1 MIRLHILI
9 RRAAIAIGPVLLGL
23 AAVPAAAQ
31 FSDSYNFLNAVRQSD
46 GTKATKAL
54 EGNGATMVN
63 TRDYST
69 GETALMI
76 TVKRRDLTWSSFL
89 LGKGANPNVRDS
101 QGNAPLH
108 AAALLGFT
116 EGAELLLGRN
126 AQVNIANN
134 SGETPLIIAVQQ
146 RNVPMVRLL
155 LTNGADPKMADRIAG
170 KSARDYASEDP
181 RGAAVL
187 KVIDET
193 KSTVAPKKNL
203 SGPGIR

>member
-1 MIRLHILI
+1 MMIRRHLL
-9 RRAAIAIGPVLLGL
+9 AACVAATMGPVLLGL
-23 AAVPAAAQ
+23 AAAPAAAQ

-46 GTKATKAL
+46 GAKATKAL

-76 TVKRRDLTWSSFL
+76 TIKRRDLTWSSFL
-89 LGKGANPNVRDS
+89 LGKGANPNVRDA

-126 AQVNIANN
+126 AQVNMANN

-155 LTNGADPKMADRIAG
+155 LMNGADPKIADRIAG

-181 RGAAVL
+181 RGSAVL

-193 KSTVAPKKNL
+193 KSTVAPKKNIA
-203 SGPGIR
+203 GPGL

>member
-1 MIRLHILI
+1 MMIRRHLL
-9 RRAAIAIGPVLLGL
+9 AAGVAATIGL
-23 AAVPAAAQ
+23 AAAPAAAQ

-54 EGNGATMVN
+54 EGNGATLVN

-76 TVKRRDLTWSSFL
+76 TIKRRDLTWSSFL
-89 LGKGANPNVRDS
+89 LGKGANPNVRDA

-116 EGAELLLGRN
+116 EGAELLLGRR
-126 AQVNIANN
+126 AQVNITNN

-155 LTNGADPKMADRIAG
+155 LMNGADPKIADRIAG

-181 RGAAVL
+181 RGSAVL

-193 KSTVAPKKNL
+193 KSTVAPKKNIA
-203 SGPGIR
+203 GPGL

>member
-1 MIRLHILI
+1 MMIRRHLL
-9 RRAAIAIGPVLLGL
+9 AAGVAATIGL
-23 AAVPAAAQ
+23 AAAPAAAQ

-54 EGNGATMVN
+54 EGNGATLVN

-76 TVKRRDLTWSSFL
+76 TIKRRDLTWSSFL
-89 LGKGANPNVRDS
+89 LGKGANPNVRDA

-116 EGAELLLGRN
+116 EGAELLLGRR
-126 AQVNIANN
+126 AQVNMANN

-155 LTNGADPKMADRIAG
+155 LMNGADPKIADRIAG

-181 RGAAVL
+181 RGSAVL

-193 KSTVAPKKNL
+193 KSTVAPKKNIA
-203 SGPGIR
+203 GPGL

>member
-1 MIRLHILI
+1 MTI
-9 RRAAIAIGPVLLGL
+9 RRHLLARCAAVAIGPILLGL

-54 EGNGATMVN
+54 EGNGATLVN

-76 TVKRRDLTWSSFL
+76 TIKRRDLTWSSFL
-89 LGKGANPNVRDS
+89 LGKGANPNVRDA

-116 EGAELLLGRN
+116 EGAELLLGRK
-126 AQVNIANN
+126 AQVNMANN

-155 LTNGADPKMADRIAG
+155 LTNGADPGIADRIAG

-181 RGAAVL
+181 RGGAVL
-187 KVIDET
+187 KVIEET
-193 KSTVAPKKNL
+193 KSTVAPKKNIA
-203 SGPGIR
+203 GPGL

>member
-1 MIRLHILI
+1 MMIRRHLL
-9 RRAAIAIGPVLLGL
+9 AAGVAATIGL
-23 AAVPAAAQ
+23 AAAPAAAQ

-54 EGNGATMVN
+54 EGNGATLVN

-76 TVKRRDLTWSSFL
+76 TIKRRDLTWSSFL
-89 LGKGANPNVRDS
+89 LGKGANPNVRDA

-116 EGAELLLGRN
+116 EGAELLLARR
-126 AQVNIANN
+126 AQVNMANN

-155 LTNGADPKMADRIAG
+155 LMNGADPKIADRIAG

-181 RGAAVL
+181 RGSAVL

-193 KSTVAPKKNL
+193 KSTVAPKKNIA
-203 SGPGIR
+203 GPGL